1 MANQQILTE
10 EQADFLA
17 EMMNIGAGNA
27 AAAFE
32 QILKCRVEVTVPKVH
47 IVAPSE
53 VASLIGDATMPVAGV
68 RMDMVGDVTGALF
81 LIMPVEQKAKF
92 IKLIKKS
99 VPFKMKPGELELSVL
114 EEIGNIIAGV
124 YLLAIHDFCR
134 LNIYHTVPTMTI
146 DMVQPLLDE
155 VVARDSIE
163 SPMVIVI
170 ENEFSVG
177 ETGIMTY
184 FMMVLMPSTKKIK
197 TLLDSIKAASDRLT
211 KGERGEL

>member
-1 MANQQILTE
+1 MANQRLLTE
-10 EQADFLA
+10 EQIDFLT

-32 QILKCRVEVTVPKVH
+32 QILKCRVEVKVPKVH
-47 IVAPSE
+47 IITPPE
-53 VASLIGDATMPVAGV
+53 VASLIGDASMPVAGV
-68 RMDMVGDVTGALF
+68 RMDMVGDVTGSLF

-92 IKLIKKS
+92 MRLIKNAM
-99 VPFKMKPGELELSVL
+99 PFKIKPGELELSVL

-134 LNIYHTVPTMTI
+134 LNIYHTVPTLTI

-155 VVARDSIE
+155 AVARGSIE
-163 SPMVIVI
+163 SPVLIVI

-177 ETGIMTY
+177 EMDIMTY
-184 FMMVLMPSTKKIK
+184 FIIALMPSTRNIK
-197 TLLDSIKAASDRLT
+197 TLVDSIKAARDRLT
-211 KGERGEL
+211 KGESGEL